1 MTATADVRLEARE
14 TSKLVYATNGVVSVA
29 LGFLF
34 AFLLSADGTLRGV
47 WILLLPLVG
56 IAFNATGFVRPKRL
70 EFSEVGLKYRPVWG
84 ASVFLKWREVDGFG
98 VSVVTSFGSG
108 FITWKSHR
116 SGVPWWS
123 RRGNLGSFLEPQLLR
138 EELERRASL
147 R

>member
-1 MTATADVRLEARE
+1 MTTTVDVRLEVRE

-34 AFLLSADGTLRGV
+34 AFLLSADGTSGAV

-70 EFSEVGLKYRPVWG
+70 EFSEAGLKYRPVWG
-84 ASVFLKWREVDGFG
+84 PSVFLEWRDVDGFG
-98 VSVVTSFGSG
+98 VSVVTSLGSG
-108 FITWKSHR
+108 FITWRSRR
-116 SGVPWWS
+116 SGGTWWS
-123 RRGNLGSFLEPQLLR
+123 RRGSLGLFLEPQPLR